1 MNASIA
7 RKADDPRWLVKLYDL
22 RQRARWALLMQ
33 IYVRRTRTI
42 GRGPRSVIW
51 MQAALRRWRLVNPL
65 MAPRRA
71 GA

>member
-1 MNASIA
+1 VTAAA
-7 RKADDPRWLVKLYDL
+7 RPQSPLWLLNLYDL
-22 RQRARWALLMQ
+22 RQRARWSVLIR

-42 GRGPRSVIW
+42 GRGPRSTKW
-51 MQAALRRWRLVNPL
+51 MQAALRRWRLINPT